1 MTAEWVKAVGLE
13 GAGDEQRGR
22 HQGLVSNGPW

>member
-1 MTAEWVKAVGLE
+1 M

-22 HQGLVSNGPW
+22 SGSTGEDGYRDRYDSVAMAVV